1 MKLNDLVE
9 NIFRLDAQKRKG
21 LAKLGIKIAHD
32 LLYYFPA
39 RYEKISGE
47 KDVYLAV
54 KGDLIIARG
63 VVSKIGM
70 VKTRKR
76 MGLVEAKIKDE
87 NGSAVKALWF
97 NQPYVAKMLKEGD
110 EVVLTG
116 KISKNKKG
124 EPYFSNPVFNKTY
137 YGADRVNETEA
148 DKTIFYENL
157 ETVLNKNKQEREAVS
172 AAEEDTNKFV
182 SVYPETRGLT
192 SKWLRFAIFRILK
205 NLDDNEFIDPLPLP
219 ILKKYHLPNLKNSLL
234 YLHNPKSIK
243 NSEAAKKRFSFQ
255 EIFLIQ
261 LQRIKDRAIRN
272 SKPCF
277 KVEVD
282 YDELKEFID
291 ELPFTLTG
299 AQKKA
304 IFRIVEDFKKKEPMS
319 RLLHG
324 DVGSGKTIVALA
336 ACFII
341 VKNGYQAVY
350 MVPTEIL
357 ARQHFETFIKFLPE
371 DIKMGLLT
379 SSICEKFPSKVN
391 LNNSVHVSKAR
402 LKKWAMDGEIKILI
416 GTHSLIQKE
425 IQFKN
430 AALAV
435 IDEQHRFGVS
445 QRLKIVR
452 KNEERIPHFLSMTAT
467 PIPRTLALTVYGDL
481 DLTLLDEMPAGRKEV
496 MTYIVPPSE
505 RYRAY
510 EQIREEIKNG
520 RQAYI
525 ICPRIEAEEIEESGI
540 KSGTAEDRKEM
551 KAVKKEW
558 KKLSQEVYP
567 EFKIEMLHGKMKPKE
582 KEKIMSEFKSGD
594 IKILVS
600 TSVIEVGI
608 DIENANCILIEG
620 ASRFGLAQLHQL
632 RGRVLRSSYQAHC
645 FVLSETNSVNILKR
659 LAALK
664 QAKNGFE
671 LAEYDL
677 KFRGAGGLSGKKQ
690 WGLTDIGME
699 ALKNIKMVEAA
710 RLEAAELLK
719 NDFELKKYPLLKE
732 KMEKYKEELHWE

>member
-1 MKLNDLVE
+1 MKLNDLVL
-9 NIFRLDAQKRKG
+9 NIFQLDAQKRKG
-21 LAKLGIKIAHD
+21 LAKLGIKTVYD
-32 LLYYFPA
+32 LLCHLPS
-39 RYEKISGE
+39 RYEKISVD
-47 KDVYLAV
+47 KNVRLAV
-54 KGDLIIARG
+54 KGDLITARG
-63 VVSKIGM
+63 VVSKIGI

-76 MGLVEAKIKDE
+76 IGLVEAKIRDE
-87 NGSAVKALWF
+87 NDAVIKALWF

-124 EPYFSNPVFNKTY
+124 ELYFSNPVFNKTVY
-137 YGADRVNETEA
+137 SEDKVYETEGE
-148 DKTIFYENL
+148 KTIFYESL
-157 ETVLNKNKQEREAVS
+157 EIVSNKNERAREA
-172 AAEEDTNKFV
+172 AKALAEDANEFV

-192 SKWLRFAIFRILK
+192 SKWLRLAIFRILK
-205 NLDDNEFIDPLPLP
+205 NLEDSEFTEIIPIA
-219 ILKKYHLPNLKNSLL
+219 ILKKYHLPNLKSSLL

-261 LQRIKDRAIRN
+261 LQRIRDRVIRN
-272 SKPCF
+272 LKPCF

-282 YDELKEFID
+282 YDELKKFFD
-291 ELPFTLTG
+291 ELPFALTG

-304 IFRIVEDFKKKEPMS
+304 IFRLAEDFKKKEPMS

-341 VKNGYQAVY
+341 TQNGYQAAY
-350 MVPTEIL
+350 MAPTEIL

-371 DIKMGLLT
+371 NIKIGLLT

-391 LNNSVHVSKAR
+391 PNNATHVSKAR
-402 LKKWAMDGEIKILI
+402 LKKWALDGEIKILI

-452 KNEERIPHFLSMTAT
+452 KNEERIPHLLSMTAT

-481 DLTLLDEMPAGRKEV
+481 DLTLLDEMPKGRKEA

-525 ICPRIEAEEIEESGI
+525 ICPRIEAEEMEESGAANGMSEG
-540 KSGTAEDRKEM
+540 KKEM

-558 KKLSQEVYP
+558 EKLSREVYP
-567 EFKIEMLHGKMKPKE
+567 EFKTEMLHGKMKPKE

-608 DIENANCILIEG
+608 DVENANCILIEG
-620 ASRFGLAQLHQL
+620 AERFGLAQLHQL

-645 FVLSETNSVNILKR
+645 FVLSDSNSINILKR
-659 LAALK
+659 LTALK

-710 RLEAAELLK
+710 RFEAHELLK
-719 NDFELKKYPLLKE
+719 NDIELKKYPLLKE
-732 KMEKYKEELHWE
+732 KMEKYREELHWE